1 MIDQLLAKTPPL
13 EFQVQTLSS
22 SLEDSAA
29 EIRAKVLSLERTT
42 AAKDDYK
49 KKNSRLRKKLE
60 GKFLLSFH
68 F

>member
-1 MIDQLLAKTPPL
+1 MIDQLLAKTTPL

-29 EIRAKVLSLERTT
+29 KVRAKELSLERTT

-49 KKNSRLRKKLE
+49 KKSSRFKRKLE
-60 GKFLLSFH
+60 GKFLLPLQF
-68 F
+68 

>member
-1 MIDQLLAKTPPL
+1 MIDRLLAKTTSL

-29 EIRAKVLSLERTT
+29 EIHAKELSLERTT

-60 GKFLLSFH
+60 GEFLLSFQ